1 LSITALGMALAYLL
15 TIVADTIE
23 ALCTMTWLFGEA
35 AGAATSTGHKTIIEP
50 RETLVASK

>member
-1 LSITALGMALAYLL
+1 MALAYLL